1 MTVRLGTRVP
11 DTTVNLG
18 AAILSGG
25 GSPPAPAATMPS
37 TALYLP
43 GISGNYVS
51 TPDDASLDIT
61 GDLCLVAHVAL
72 NDWTPTVASE
82 STLLGKWNSA
92 NQRSFRF
99 DVEAVT
105 GYLMFWG
112 SATGTSPFVNP
123 KSTVAPTISD
133 GNDLWVALTV
143 DVDNGAS
150 GHDVK
155 FWTSSDGSTWSQL
168 GSTVT
173 TAGTTSFFNSTQAL
187 EIGSYNNGAA
197 GLKPG
202 TVYYAAVY
210 DGIGANTAP
219 GQGTLVYEADFS
231 HPWVGNRYTDSTGKV
246 STINGSAWAWE
257 VV

>member
-43 GISGNYVS
+43 GTSGNYVS
-51 TPDDASLDIT
+51 TPDAASLDIT
-61 GDLCLVAHVAL
+61 GDICLVAHVAL
-72 NDWTPTVASE
+72 DDWTPSGYQSFVSKWQSGSSTQSFLFRMTDTAASSRLQLITYNVGTLNCISN
-82 STLLGKWNSA
+82 STAS
-92 NQRSFRF
+92 
-99 DVEAVT
+99 
-105 GYLMFWG
+105 
-112 SATGTSPFVNP
+112 
-123 KSTVAPTISD
+123 PTISD
-133 GNDLWVALTV
+133 GEALWVAVTW
-143 DVDNGAS
+143 DADNGAS
-150 GHDVK
+150 GNDAK
-155 FWTSSDGSTWSQL
+155 FWTSTDGSSWSQL

-173 TAGTTSFFNSTQAL
+173 VSTARAIQATTTPLLVGATDDGLSNQLAGT
-187 EIGSYNNGAA
+187 I
-197 GLKPG
+197 
-202 TVYYAAVY
+202 YYAAVY
-210 DGIGANTAP
+210 SGIGANTAP